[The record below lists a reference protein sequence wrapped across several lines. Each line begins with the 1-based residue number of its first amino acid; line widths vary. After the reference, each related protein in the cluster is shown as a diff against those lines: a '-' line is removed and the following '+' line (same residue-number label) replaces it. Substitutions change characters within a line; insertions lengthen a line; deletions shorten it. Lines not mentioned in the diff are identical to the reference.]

1 MEQESGNS
9 SEQPLLPR
17 PPATTVAATPAQR
30 RFWLLDR
37 LVQRHGLL
45 DPSLNVNVWQLR
57 GALDIDSLSRAF
69 TELVRRHEALRTA
82 LVVEGGQLTQVVTQ
96 APASILD
103 VVESDPAATS
113 EDAARLIGRLIE
125 RETRQRFDLATGPLL
140 RALLSPLAADRHL
153 LVLATH
159 YVAADGLAEGTL
171 LGELGSLYAA
181 LTRGQALPPLGPL
194 QYADFALWQRR
205 WIDSLRDTQL
215 TFWKQQ
221 LAGSPAALAL
231 PADRPRRNLPT
242 FAGATRRFALDAAV
256 ADRLRTAAQ
265 GQGVTLY
272 MMLLAALQAVLHC
285 YSGQS
290 DILVGTTVSDRP
302 RPEAEPLV
310 GSFSN
315 NLLLRAQLSSEM
327 PFSDLLAQVRRVA
340 AEAYAHQSLPFE
352 HLVDALQVHPDCD
365 PAPLLRAMFV
375 LHYHSLDDD
384 LRLDGLVTQ
393 RVPIE
398 RGTAT
403 FDFYLRMASTTDSL
417 TGSIEYSTDIFE
429 PETIDRI
436 IADLQNVLTAVADD
450 VTRTVGTLPVSDLT
464 TATDRA
470 PLTDAI
476 RQAASATP
484 SRMPTSTAERVIAE
498 AAAQAFGLPVALD
511 DDFFDL
517 GANSRQLLLLRMR
530 LKDLGEGD
538 ITLAALF
545 EHPTVRG
552 LARLVTA
559 EG

>member
-1 MEQESGNS
+1 M
-9 SEQPLLPR
+9 
-17 PPATTVAATPAQR
+17 A
-30 RFWLLDR
+30 
-37 LVQRHGLL
+37 
-45 DPSLNVNVWQLR
+45 
-57 GALDIDSLSRAF
+57 I
-69 TELVRRHEALRTA
+69 
-82 LVVEGGQLTQVVTQ
+82 
-96 APASILD
+96 
-103 VVESDPAATS
+103 
-113 EDAARLIGRLIE
+113 
-125 RETRQRFDLATGPLL
+125 
-140 RALLSPLAADRHL
+140 
-153 LVLATH
+153 
-159 YVAADGLAEGTL
+159 
-171 LGELGSLYAA
+171 
-181 LTRGQALPPLGPL
+181 
-194 QYADFALWQRR
+194 
-205 WIDSLRDTQL
+205 
-215 TFWKQQ
+215 
-221 LAGSPAALAL
+221 
-231 PADRPRRNLPT
+231 
-242 FAGATRRFALDAAV
+242 TRRFALDAAV